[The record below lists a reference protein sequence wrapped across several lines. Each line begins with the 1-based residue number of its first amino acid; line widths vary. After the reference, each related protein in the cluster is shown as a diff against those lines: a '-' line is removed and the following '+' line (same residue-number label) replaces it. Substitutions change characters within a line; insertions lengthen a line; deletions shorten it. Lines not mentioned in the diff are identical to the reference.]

1 MIRRKGAIVGGTKI
15 DSIEYSAGASRY
27 PQVLFGV
34 LSRSLHKLHTHQ
46 VAKMGDPHRE
56 AEGA

>member
-15 DSIEYSAGASRY
+15 DSIEYSAGTSKC

-34 LSRSLHKLHTHQ
+34 LSQNSRKLHIYRVTMQ
-46 VAKMGDPHRE
+46 GDPRE
-56 AEGA
+56 EAARA

>member
-1 MIRRKGAIVGGTKI
+1 MISRRGIIEGGTEI

-34 LSRSLHKLHTHQ
+34 LSRSSRKLHTHE
-46 VAKMGDPHRE
+46 VARRGDPHRE